1 VTRFALCIPA
11 LEAPKVRARPKHAL
25 PIVAICLS
33 GLGLLP
39 AAAGAAT
46 VTSDGPTVRFSA
58 SPGESSDLVLMP
70 WQEQTGVDP
79 LTNFPTF
86 EIRGL
91 AVMDEA
97 APPSVGAGCG
107 PDAETAAVANCASQP
122 GATFV
127 ADLGDG
133 NDRITQN
140 VITGPDGRNVKEWR
154 IEANGGRGV
163 DTLFGSPSGDV
174 FDVSGD
180 PIKGAVGPRGV
191 PVDGVRCHGGLDKVK
206 ADATDDV
213 GKDCEQVTRVGKGAA
228 CYKKKHRGRP
238 LTGTRLFNCIEKAR
252 GYGKRRSGGGGGRGG
267 R

>member
-1 VTRFALCIPA
+1 M
-11 LEAPKVRARPKHAL
+11 RARGKHAL
-25 PIVAICLS
+25 PIVAICFS

-46 VTSDGPTVRFSA
+46 VTSDGSTVRFSA
-58 SPGESSDLVLMP
+58 SPGESSDLILMP

-79 LTNFPTF
+79 LTNIPTF

-91 AVMDEA
+91 AVMDET
-97 APPSVGAGCG
+97 APPSAGAGCG
-107 PDAETAAVANCASQP
+107 PDDETPGVANCASQP

-127 ADLGDG
+127 ANLGDG

-140 VITGPDGRNVKEWR
+140 ALGPDVKEWR

-174 FDVSGD
+174 FDISGD

-191 PVDGVRCHGGLDKVK
+191 PVDAVRCHEGLDKVK

-213 GKDCEQVTRVGKGAA
+213 GKDCEQVTRVGKGAS
-228 CYKKKHRGRP
+228 CHKKKHRGRP
-238 LTGTRLFNCIEKAR
+238 LRGTRLFNCIEKAR
-252 GYGKRRSGGGGGRGG
+252 GYGKRRSGGRGGGGRGG